1 MRVYLIDSDN
11 VSIKQLVSEAH
22 LLRKEDMIIIFYDDT
37 RSENLKIKDY
47 SILTN
52 GGSRSIKFIEA
63 YGGSDN
69 ALDFQLSSYMG
80 FMIHESLAN
89 KARDTEF
96 IIITKD
102 NGFKNLIR
110 FWVSYGIKIKIK
122 EHFSGVE
129 RDCGNLDDITIDI
142 ATDDNKEQ
150 DKCIE
155 YTCENIDITDS
166 PDSDTEEYTADSEF
180 TEIEA
185 VEEIVEIEKP
195 KEYNSKQFGK
205 ILDKEK
211 YNHKVDGYHTCYL
224 EKELTAIKKAKAK
237 NPRNGVAEAIKVIRG
252 VKSVDIEQIK
262 FNSSQLK
269 NFLVLDSGESY
280 DVIGYIIYYSP
291 TFEVMKVHLYEWFVS
306 LQTKKIKLIV
316 ENMADLVNVDVDR
329 FEK

>member
-22 LLRKEDMIIIFYDDT
+22 LLRNEDKIIIFYDDT
-37 RSENLKIKDY
+37 RSENLKLKDY

-63 YGGSDN
+63 YGGTDN

-80 FMIHESLAN
+80 FMIHESLIN
-89 KARDTEF
+89 KSKDTEF

-122 EHFSGVE
+122 EHFSGAE
-129 RDCGNLDDITIDI
+129 KDCGSLDDITIDI
-142 ATDDNKEQ
+142 AVDDKE
-150 DKCIE
+150 DKDTEDMKDSTLDIE
-155 YTCENIDITDS
+155 EVSNE
-166 PDSDTEEYTADSEF
+166 TEEYALDEVEDTIQEE
-180 TEIEA
+180 TEQ
-185 VEEIVEIEKP
+185 V
-195 KEYNSKQFGK
+195 KEYNNKQFGK

-211 YNHKVDGYHTCYL
+211 YDHKTNGYHTCYL

-237 NPRNGVAEAIKVIRG
+237 NPKNGVAEAIKVIRG
-252 VKSVDIEQIK
+252 VKTLDVEQIK
-262 FNSSQLK
+262 FNSSKLK
-269 NFLVLDSGESY
+269 SFLVLDSGESY
-280 DVIGYIIYYSP
+280 DVVGYIIYYSP
-291 TFEVMKVHLYEWFVS
+291 TFEVMKANLYEWFVS